1 MSTDSAETSI
11 SHLFAP
17 ENAAPSTEQANPQP
31 SEQPTPP
38 DVEPFAQP
46 VQDAANPQPQQQQPV
61 PGQEQPP
68 AQPPQDQQPQH
79 HQVPLSELID
89 MRKRA
94 QAAEESQR
102 NQQRRLDQLEQ
113 MMARVNQPQQPRQQ
127 PQPQI
132 DPLDDPEAFVHS
144 VEQRIEQRFL
154 NMSLNESERRAR
166 DSHGAEAV
174 DAAFEAAQRSGFAQA
189 FVNKPDAYGEM
200 VRWHKAQQ
208 LSETIGEDPGAYK
221 ERLKAELKQQLLA
234 EMRQGT
240 PPPSNITPPLS
251 SATRADPSQAG
262 ALGSDKDF
270 FNDTMNRKRG

>member
-1 MSTDSAETSI
+1 MSTESAENNI
-11 SHLFAP
+11 DFLFAS
-17 ENAAPSTEQANPQP
+17 ENAAPSGGEANHQP

-38 DVEPFAQP
+38 DVDAFAQTVP
-46 VQDAANPQPQQQQPV
+46 EASPQPHEQQPV

-68 AQPPQDQQPQH
+68 AQQPQAQPQQH
-79 HQVPLSELID
+79 TVPLAEHIEL
-89 MRKRA
+89 RKRA

-102 NQQRRLDQLEQ
+102 QQQQRLDQLEQ
-113 MMARVNQPQQPRQQ
+113 MMARFNQPQQPQQ

-132 DPLDDPEAFVHS
+132 DPYEDPEAFAHS
-144 VEQRIEQRFL
+144 MEQRIEQRFL

-174 DAAFEAAQRSGFAQA
+174 DAAFEAARRSGFSQA

-208 LSETIGEDPGAYK
+208 LSETIGGDPNAYK

-251 SATRADPSQAG
+251 SATRADPNQAG
-262 ALGSDKDF
+262 AIGSDNDF
-270 FNDTMNRKRG
+270 FNDMMNRKRG